1 MPNIASILKAE
12 ISRVA
17 RKEARTETQSLKKS
31 SAQYRG
37 EIAELKRRVQSL
49 ERLVGRLSKMNAAQ
63 SPVALSLEPKAVQR
77 FSAARMV
84 ALRKRLGLSAAEAG
98 LLLGVSA
105 LTVYNW
111 EKGTK
116 PRSAH
121 LPAIAELR
129 SLSKAQAR
137 KKLEPLVA

>member
-12 ISRVA
+12 VSRVA
-17 RKEARTETQSLKKS
+17 RKEVRAETQSLKKS
-31 SAQYRG
+31 SAQYRS
-37 EIAELKRRVQSL
+37 EIAALKRRIQSL
-49 ERLVGRLSKMNAAQ
+49 ERLVGRLSKITTPVQTPAAV
-63 SPVALSLEPKAVQR
+63 SPGPKTVQR

-116 PRSAH
+116 PRATH
-121 LPAIAELR
+121 LPAISGLR
-129 SLSKAQAR
+129 ALSKAQAR
-137 KKLEPLVA
+137 RKLEAT

>member
-1 MPNIASILKAE
+1 MPNIASILKTE

-17 RKEARTETQSLKKS
+17 RKEARLETQSLKKS

-49 ERLVGRLSKMNAAQ
+49 ERLVGRLSKMNAAL
-63 SPVALSLEPKAVQR
+63 SPAAVSPEAKAVQR
-77 FSAARMV
+77 FSAAGMV
-84 ALRKRLGLSAAEAG
+84 ALRRRLGLSAAEAG
-98 LLLGVSA
+98 FLLGVSA

-116 PRSAH
+116 PRAFH
-121 LPAIAELR
+121 LPAIAGLR
-129 SLSKAQAR
+129 ALSKTQAR
-137 KKLEPLVA
+137 RKLEAT